1 MACASAVAQDIS
13 ACPYPN
19 SPPATHTRARA
30 DLEIRVGD
38 RNSNFREI
46 ASWASYF
53 LSAYFQLLNEND
65 YQLPHGVL
73 FIMYEKCV
81 IKRRP

>member
-1 MACASAVAQDIS
+1 MPLPSLSARDT
-13 ACPYPN
+13 Y
-19 SPPATHTRARA
+19 TRARA
-30 DLEIRVGD
+30 AARADLKIRVGD